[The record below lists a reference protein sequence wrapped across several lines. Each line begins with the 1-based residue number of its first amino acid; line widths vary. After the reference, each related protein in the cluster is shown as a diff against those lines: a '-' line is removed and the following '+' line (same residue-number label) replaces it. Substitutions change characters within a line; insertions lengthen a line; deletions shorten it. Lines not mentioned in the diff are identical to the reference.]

1 MFLPRLNQMKRLPE
15 ITTGDFLYHY
25 YQKRSASFLLNI
37 YNAGITATEN
47 DIHKAR
53 VDLKKLFALFSF
65 FEMIG
70 FDPVKNGDPQE
81 IFHDVYIA
89 AGKIREI
96 QMNLLYIE
104 KVEKNDPELEM
115 FSSYLKKNSK
125 KKTRQF
131 IQSIIRFDEKQLNQ
145 VRGSI
150 KKNCRN
156 IKIERIIEKC
166 DHFFMIHSAK
176 IKKYRSEAT
185 EIENVHK
192 IRKEMKKISEVAS
205 LLKLL
210 RVDEFTEKLI
220 SALNQ
225 TEVFIG
231 EWHDRVV
238 FYNSIDSFIKKNE
251 KSNGRIFVTLESVK
265 KDVDKETEDLL
276 IKLLPE
282 VDNVVSLIDQ
292 IPFLRKA

>member
-25 YQKRSASFLLNI
+25 YQKRSSSFLLNI

-70 FDPVKNGDPQE
+70 FDLSKNGDPQE
-81 IFHDVYIA
+81 IFHDVYLA

-104 KVEKNDPELEM
+104 KLERNDPELEL
-115 FSSYLKKNSK
+115 FSSYLKKSSK
-125 KKTRQF
+125 KRTKQF
-131 IQSIIRFDEKQLNQ
+131 IQSIIRFDEKQLNR

-150 KKNCRN
+150 KKGCRN
-156 IKIERIIEKC
+156 IKTERIIDIC
-166 DHFFMIHSAK
+166 DDFFQLHSDR
-176 IKKYRSEAT
+176 IKKYRLKTTKT
-185 EIENVHK
+185 ENIHK
-192 IRKEMKKISEVAS
+192 IRIEMKKISEVAG

-210 RVDEFTEKLI
+210 RVDEFVEKLI

-238 FYNSIDSFIKKNE
+238 LYKSIDSFIKKNE
-251 KSNGRIFVTLESVK
+251 KSNGRIFMTLESVK

-276 IKLLPE
+276 KKLLPE
-282 VDNVVSLIDQ
+282 SDNVVSLIDQ
-292 IPFLRKA
+292 IPFLKKA